1 MATDIIEK
9 KKVTEKAIKEPGKY
23 KVVICN
29 DDATS
34 IEFVISMLMCV
45 FNHDEATATKL
56 TMIIHETGS
65 VIAGV
70 YAYEIAEQKGIDAT
84 EMAQEY
90 NFPLVVKISAE

>member
-9 KKVTEKAIKEPGKY
+9 KKVTAKAIKEPGKY
-23 KVVICN
+23 KVIICN
-29 DDATS
+29 DDTTS

-45 FNHDEATATKL
+45 FNHDEPTATKL
-56 TMIIHETGS
+56 TMTIHEQGS
-65 VIAGV
+65 ATAGI

-90 NFPLVVKISAE
+90 NFPLVVKITAE